1 MNKFPTPPAVRDSAN
16 YTCVARNGVGEDR
29 LMHQVFA
36 VTTPSAPV
44 LALAQ
49 ATHST
54 LNLTITSGS
63 DGGVPILGKLYC
75 SYEIYATTFIIQTW
89 SYFTV
94 KVCSKPVILQIH

>member
-1 MNKFPTPPAVRDSAN
+1 MNKFPSLPAVRDSAN

-36 VTTPSAPV
+36 VTTPSAPA

-75 SYEIYATTFIIQTW
+75 SYEVHGTFIVHT
-89 SYFTV
+89 SA
-94 KVCSKPVILQIH
+94 ILLIK